1 MNMLNA
7 ISFKIPDFY
16 IFLYKTFL
24 YLYLHS
30 IFEPINVLL
39 GHTHLG
45 SLDLSRIVHVLE
57 QLLKKKQYLGLV
69 SYMTTL
75 LKGCFF
81 VLSQ

>member
-24 YLYLHS
+24 YLSLHS

-45 SLDLSRIVHVLE
+45 SLDLSRIGHVFDHLF
-57 QLLKKKQYLGLV
+57 KKKTFWV
-69 SYMTTL
+69 
-75 LKGCFF
+75 
-81 VLSQ
+81 